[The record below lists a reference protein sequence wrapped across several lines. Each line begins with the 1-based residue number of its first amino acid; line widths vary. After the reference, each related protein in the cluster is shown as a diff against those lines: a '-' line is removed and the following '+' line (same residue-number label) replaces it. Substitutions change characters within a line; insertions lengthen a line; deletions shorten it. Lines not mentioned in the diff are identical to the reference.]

1 MSDRLITYRSLNSAP
16 EHQWLGYIHTE
27 AGRLNMAFFGETEE
41 AVKAEMRKFW
51 AKDKEVRDA
60 NRKRRDEVKAAA
72 AAKAAKKQ
80 DEAA

>member
-51 AKDKEVRDA
+51 AKDKAEREANRRKRDA
-60 NRKRRDEVKAAA
+60 AKAAA
-72 AAKAAKKQ
+72 ADKAAMKKG
-80 DEAA
+80 EAA